1 MKCNVLIRVGVVI
14 GILALACNAA
24 TVAPKAISVEGDVI
38 KIDGKV
44 ITSKKKTE
52 QGPRVNISLKATE
65 SVLGSPEREHRPNKS
80 KCFYIW
86 DAFGMEIAEWQDS
99 IFSVIVHFSAPHF
112 VAKEGESESARDA
125 RLYVHNLNKAL
136 AVKSDYEGTVSI
148 NGIQISKGTRLSTIE
163 PALQRVG
170 FKFDRVRHE
179 AELERDYYEVFLRWQ
194 EDDETML
201 NFSFRVAK

>member
-1 MKCNVLIRVGVVI
+1 ML
-14 GILALACNAA
+14 LSSAA
-24 TVAPKAISVEGDVI
+24 TAAPKTISVEGNVI
-38 KIDGKV
+38 IIDGKV
-44 ITSKKKTE
+44 ITSTKKTE
-52 QGPRVNISLKATE
+52 QGPRVSISLKTAE
-65 SVLGSPEREHRPNKS
+65 AVLGPPDREHRLNES

-99 IFSVIVHFSAPHF
+99 IFSVIVHFSASHF

-136 AVKSDYEGTVSI
+136 AVKSHYEGTVSI
-148 NGIQISKGTRLSTIE
+148 NGIQISKGTQLSKIE
-163 PALQRVG
+163 PALQKIG
-170 FKFDRVRHE
+170 FKFDRVQHE

-194 EDDETML
+194 EDDETIL